1 MFPYVNSKEIV
12 KYSSYSNLT
21 QRRCKYDLRKLVSV
35 AQVNSIQINNND
47 YSVNNK
53 HDYEI
58 YH

>member
-1 MFPYVNSKEIV
+1 MFPYVKSKEIV

-21 QRRCKYDLRKLVSV
+21 QRRCEYDLRKLVPV
-35 AQVNSIQINNND
+35 PQVNSIQINKYD

-58 YH
+58 YQ